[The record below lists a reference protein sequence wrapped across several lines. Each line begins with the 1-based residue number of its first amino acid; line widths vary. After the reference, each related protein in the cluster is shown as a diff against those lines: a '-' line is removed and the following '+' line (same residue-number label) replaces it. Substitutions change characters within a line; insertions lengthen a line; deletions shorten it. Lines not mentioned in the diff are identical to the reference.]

1 MSILCATALAG
12 CASVD
17 APDTSAAA
25 ELRSFEAEDHLGT
38 PHDVVVRG
46 RHELANG
53 LAFALEVDGLPYRV
67 ELRREERGSVLEAT
81 TDLGETLALVELSDD
96 GEIVLHNER
105 GTVLSN
111 TGELTR
117 CELLDE
123 AFEPV
128 TVMLVSSVVIGE
140 LTAIAPDEQ
149 PELDAEVDAEV
160 GAEVGAQRAALTRT
174 RQTDSQQPTA
184 SFIGVQVSF
193 SCSGSSCS
201 SENGKQSCCCAVNWT
216 CVRTHHMCFCRPP
229 GGSCN
234 NCSGPQDLTTG
245 RGHD

>member
-1 MSILCATALAG
+1 M
-12 CASVD
+12 
-17 APDTSAAA
+17 
-25 ELRSFEAEDHLGT
+25 
-38 PHDVVVRG
+38 
-46 RHELANG
+46 
-53 LAFALEVDGLPYRV
+53 
-67 ELRREERGSVLEAT
+67 LEAST
-81 TDLGETLALVELSDD
+81 ELGETLALAEVHDA

-111 TGELTR
+111 TGEVTR

-123 AFEPV
+123 AFEPI

-149 PELDAEVDAEV
+149 PEVD
-160 GAEVGAQRAALTRT
+160 AEVGAQRAALSRA
-174 RQTDSQQPTA
+174 RQTDSQQATA

-201 SENGKQSCCCAVNWT
+201 SENGNQSCCCAVNWT

-234 NCSGPQDLTTG
+234 DCSGPQDLTTG
-245 RGHD
+245 GSRD